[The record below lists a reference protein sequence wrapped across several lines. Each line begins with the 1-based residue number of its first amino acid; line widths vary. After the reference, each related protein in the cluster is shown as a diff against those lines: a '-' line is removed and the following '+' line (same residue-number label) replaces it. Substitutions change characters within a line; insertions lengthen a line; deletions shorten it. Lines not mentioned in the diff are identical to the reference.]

1 MSAHCRL
8 VPRWQKR
15 SAMSEPRWSPKESS
29 ALPALVKFSVE
40 PVPKDVEDDLAR
52 PAWRVRDG
60 LAIAN
65 VYPEVLTAADGYLHL
80 RHYVPVRRCSSHKI
94 ASGDELHHGRP
105 QAGQASIGGKALPHC
120 GAPVN
125 HLRRNV
131 GMAR

>member
-1 MSAHCRL
+1 MTSHCLLAPRL
-8 VPRWQKR
+8 QKR
-15 SAMSEPRWSPKESS
+15 STMSERRSSPKESS

-40 PVPKDVEDDLAR
+40 PDPKHIENDLAR
-52 PAWRVRDG
+52 PACRVRDG

-65 VYPEVLTAADGYLHL
+65 VYPEVLPAADGDLHL

-105 QAGQASIGGKALPHC
+105 QACQASIGGEALPHC

-125 HLRRNV
+125 DLRRDI
-131 GMAR
+131 GMTR